1 LKILDIILLVLLLV
15 GAWNGYK
22 KGLLLQILSFF
33 ALIIAIISAF
43 KLLHSGIEYLS
54 PHFEGSSFVP
64 FLAFILIFII
74 VFFLIYLFSR
84 LLKKIV
90 SYTLLGKFD
99 KYAGAFL
106 GVCEMA
112 FALSLMIW
120 LSHNS
125 RIDLPRSYTAGAF
138 LYPELIGFAPK
149 IVSWVSYVIPFQDI
163 FPSIK
168 KTLRG

>member
-1 LKILDIILLVLLLV
+1 LKILDIFLLLLLLL

-22 KGLLLQILSFF
+22 KGVLLQILSFF

-43 KLLHSGIEYLS
+43 KLLHTGIEYLA
-54 PHFEGSSFVP
+54 PHFEGNSFVP
-64 FLAFILIFII
+64 FLAFISIFLL
-74 VFFLIYLFSR
+74 VFFLIYLLSK

-90 SYTLLGKFD
+90 SYTLLGRFD
-99 KYAGAFL
+99 QYAGALL

-112 FALSLMIW
+112 FGISLLIW
-120 LSHNS
+120 LCHYSEVE
-125 RIDLPRSYTAGAF
+125 LPKSYTTGAL

-149 IVSWVSYVIPFQDI
+149 VVTWVSYVIPFQDI

-168 KTLRG
+168 KTLQG